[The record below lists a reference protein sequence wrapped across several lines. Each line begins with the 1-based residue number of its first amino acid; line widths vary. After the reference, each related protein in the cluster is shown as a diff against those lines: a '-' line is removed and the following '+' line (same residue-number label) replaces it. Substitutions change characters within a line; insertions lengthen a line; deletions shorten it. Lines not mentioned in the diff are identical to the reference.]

1 MKFSGVQQR
10 MLDVLSDGLSHTPK
24 ELQAC
29 LHDELGS
36 ITNIR
41 AHLTHLR
48 KKLRPMGSDVLC
60 EMLNGETM
68 YRQVRMMRPS
78 DE

>member
-36 ITNIR
+36 VSNIH
-41 AHLTHLR
+41 AHLTGLR
-48 KKLRPMGSDVLC
+48 KNLRPKGSDVLC
-60 EMLNGETM
+60 ELLNGSTT
-68 YRQVRMMRPS
+68 YRQVRVVRPS
-78 DE
+78 EE